1 MTVRVTGRLR
11 AVKMALDEVLVRMDV
26 AYQRPQR
33 SSNEN
38 QHAYVYLWCSSR
50 GGVRTISFRLTGA
63 FNESAISC
71 AFSLTLILRD
81 RTVCMASLRLF
92 CRPCLPPLALPF
104 AQELHCIALAFFF
117 AGHLS
122 LECNPCGSP
131 FGKGLGDGPRDMS
144 CSSSSSKGV
153 FMYSCDTSGNLK
165 LPLAFATEL
174 ERRRCSSPPVAG
186 SAMFAKYLN
195 ISLSYRSIA

>member
-1 MTVRVTGRLR
+1 MHQRYTSRNWMTVRVTGRLR
-11 AVKMALDEVLVRMDV
+11 AVKMALDEVFVRMDV

-33 SSNEN
+33 
-38 QHAYVYLWCSSR
+38 
-50 GGVRTISFRLTGA
+50 GIIFRLTGA

-92 CRPCLPPLALPF
+92 CRPCLPPFALPF

-186 SAMFAKYLN
+186 SAMFAKYLK